1 MLFFHILPWPVAVC
15 LILLSTEFSG
25 SQVVLCCPGH
35 SVTYQRHLHFSG
47 HVNDSSLLFLF
58 CRQSRRRQ
66 QFCISKGWRK
76 AWFLFI
82 FFIYDCGDRE
92 GRTWLP
98 SLVTGHIMF
107 HFSSSIR
114 HQELPPLFM
123 FQMWWLLWVS
133 HCDLTPM
140 QVFCDAQKPK
150 GEREKTHPLWDCLL
164 NFVFQLANKLLTKNR
179 IGRWK
184 YRT

>member
-66 QFCISKGWRK
+66 QFCISKGRRK

-114 HQELPPLFM
+114 HQDYLLSLCFTCGDFYGCPIVTWRLCKYSVMHKSQKGKEKKPTHSETVYWTLF
-123 FQMWWLLWVS
+123 F
-133 HCDLTPM
+133 
-140 QVFCDAQKPK
+140 
-150 GEREKTHPLWDCLL
+150 
-164 NFVFQLANKLLTKNR
+164 N
-179 IGRWK
+179 
-184 YRT
+184 

>member
-1 MLFFHILPWPVAVC
+1 MAPKWCFAVQVIVWPTRDISTLAAVKMTPLYFFYSADNP
-15 LILLSTEFSG
+15 EEG
-25 SQVVLCCPGH
+25 SSFALARGEGKLV
-35 SVTYQRHLHFSG
+35 
-47 HVNDSSLLFLF
+47 
-58 CRQSRRRQ
+58 
-66 QFCISKGWRK
+66 
-76 AWFLFI
+76 WFLFI

-98 SLVTGHIMF
+98 SHVTGHIMF

-123 FQMWWLLWVS
+123 FHMWWLLWVS